1 MKISRKIKKNYGL
14 LFSAVLILAL
24 LLVPSTSC
32 KSEPVT
38 TTVTVTEKSTVT
50 STAVSTVTNTV
61 TNTVTITNTVT
72 NTPTTQTSTSKT
84 TTPTTTTKTSTTT
97 STPTTSTTLA
107 YTTGTTS
114 VAWTAD
120 GVITEGE
127 YAQMQQMDDNYYAYW
142 NTDNEYIYVGVKVKT
157 QGWIGF
163 GVNFNI
169 MAGSEYY
176 IYADMVFGQF
186 VNGEG
191 KVYDGYA
198 YASST
203 FGADSLFKANDDLVA
218 SGITRDSEYTTME
231 FKRALN
237 TGDDVY
243 DCVYKPGESNYLV
256 WCYAKTDKMLAWATG
271 GNGDMITIT
280 L

>member
-1 MKISRKIKKNYGL
+1 MKIINKKRKYVW
-14 LFSAVLILAL
+14 LFISSILIIA
-24 LLVPSTSC
+24 LLVPSMSC

-38 TTVTVTEKSTVT
+38 TTTTITEKSTVT
-50 STAVSTVTNTV
+50 STVTSNVTN
-61 TNTVTITNTVT
+61 TITNTETVT
-72 NTPTTQTSTSKT
+72 STVTSTLTPTQTSTSQST
-84 TTPTTTTKTSTTT
+84 TATSTT
-97 STPTTSTTLA
+97 STPSSTSTTLA

-114 VAWTAD
+114 VAWNAD
-120 GVITEGE
+120 GIITEGE
-127 YAQMQQMDDNYYAYW
+127 YAQMQQMDSNYYAYW
-142 NTDNEYIYVGVKVKT
+142 NSDDEYIYVGVKVKT

-203 FGADSLFKANDDLVA
+203 FGADSLFKANDDLVE

-243 DCVYKPGESNYLV
+243 DCVYKPGESNYVV
-256 WCYAKTDKMLAWATG
+256 WCYAKTDKMLAWAVG
-271 GNGDMITIT
+271 GNGYIITMT

>member
-1 MKISRKIKKNYGL
+1 LKFTNKKRKYGL
-14 LFSAVLILAL
+14 ILFSAVLILAM
-24 LLVPSTSC
+24 LVPSMSC

-38 TTVTVTEKSTVT
+38 TTTTITEKNTVT
-50 STAVSTVTNTV
+50 STVVSSVTSTVTNTQ
-61 TNTVTITNTVT
+61 TVTSTITSTL
-72 NTPTTQTSTSKT
+72 TPTPTQTSTSQ
-84 TTPTTTTKTSTTT
+84 TTPTTTKT
-97 STPTTSTTLA
+97 TPTTSTTMT
-107 YTTGTTS
+107 YSTGTTS

-127 YAQMQQMDDNYYAYW
+127 YAQMQQMDNNYYAYW
-142 NTDNEYIYVGVKVKT
+142 NTDDEFIYVGVKVKT

-203 FGADSLFKANDDLVA
+203 FGADSLFNANDDLIA

-237 TGDDVY
+237 AGDDVY
-243 DCVYKPGESNYLV
+243 DCAYKPGESNYIV
-256 WCYAKTDKMLAWATG
+256 WCYAKTDKMLAWAVG
-271 GNGDMITIT
+271 GNGGMITIT

>member
-1 MKISRKIKKNYGL
+1 
-14 LFSAVLILAL
+14 
-24 LLVPSTSC
+24 
-32 KSEPVT
+32 
-38 TTVTVTEKSTVT
+38 
-50 STAVSTVTNTV
+50 
-61 TNTVTITNTVT
+61 
-72 NTPTTQTSTSKT
+72 
-84 TTPTTTTKTSTTT
+84 
-97 STPTTSTTLA
+97 
-107 YTTGTTS
+107 
-114 VAWTAD
+114 
-120 GVITEGE
+120 
-127 YAQMQQMDDNYYAYW
+127 MDDNYYAYW

-271 GNGDMITIT
+271 GNGDLITIT
-280 L
+280 F

>member
-1 MKISRKIKKNYGL
+1 MKIINKKRKYAW
-14 LFSAVLILAL
+14 LFISSILIIA
-24 LLVPSTSC
+24 LLVPSMSC
-32 KSEPVT
+32 QSEPVT
-38 TTVTVTEKSTVT
+38 TTTTITEKSTVT
-50 STAVSTVTNTV
+50 STVVSSVTNTI
-61 TNTVTITNTVT
+61 TNTETVTNTVT

-120 GVITEGE
+120 GVITDGE
-127 YAQMQQMDDNYYAYW
+127 YAQMQQMDSNYYAYW
-142 NTDNEYIYVGVKVKT
+142 NSDDEYIYVGVKVKT

-191 KVYDGYA
+191 RVYDGYA

-243 DCVYKPGESNYLV
+243 DCVYKPGESNYVV
-256 WCYAKTDKMLAWATG
+256 WCYATTDKMLAWAIG
-271 GNGDMITIT
+271 GNGAMFTMT

>member
-1 MKISRKIKKNYGL
+1 LKINRKIRKNGAL
-14 LFSAVLILAL
+14 FFSAILILTL
-24 LLVPSTSC
+24 LLVPSMSC

-38 TTVTVTEKSTVT
+38 TTLTVTEKSTVT
-50 STAVSTVTNTV
+50 STVVSTVNNTV
-61 TNTVTITNTVT
+61 TNTTTVTSTVT

-84 TTPTTTTKTSTTT
+84 TTPTTTKTSTSSTT
-97 STPTTSTTLA
+97 TPTTSTTLA

-114 VAWTAD
+114 AAWNAD
-120 GVITEGE
+120 GIITEGE
-127 YAQMQQMDDNYYAYW
+127 YAQMQQMDDNYYVYW
-142 NTDNEYIYVGVKVKT
+142 NTDDEYIYVGVKVKT

-243 DCVYKPGESNYLV
+243 DCVYKPGESNYVV
-256 WCYAKTDKMLAWATG
+256 WCYASTDKMLAWAVG
-271 GNGDMITIT
+271 GNGAMITMT